1 MLSYIWCKYLLNL
14 SGKYMRKKLLLTGK
28 ILVGLC
34 LLVAICYRFVLF
46 GISYEYDELFTAVT
60 SDPSLPFSWIWTNW
74 LMIDVHPPLHNAFL
88 WVYNHFAPYGPEVWL
103 RLPSLF
109 FGLGGLLC
117 CWFMFPRRFGKSARL
132 MFMALLSVNFYLL
145 FYTQHARPY
154 AMMFFFAAPLTFL
167 FLKMSR
173 AVWKG
178 RKIKPMQWVMFGVLS
193 LFLAWTHYFG
203 TLLYGVF
210 SLLLFFQA
218 LYYKR
223 NITWFLIV
231 PGTVFFLFLPWL
243 LPNLLQNISLER
255 FDGKWWMN
263 ERTFG
268 GLMMG
273 LRRFFFSPS
282 PWAYLVLCLP
292 LPIALWFRC
301 VAWKKTGHFAYGRE
315 ILLLLAVNALTFAIA
330 GLMSFK
336 LKLIMGRYFMELLP
350 CFYLTI
356 VLFVL
361 PFLRKN
367 VLPWIIGF
375 AFLVLAMQSV
385 HVAVRSFSFEGTFP
399 ARLSSS
405 YYYRT
410 AGDRDLFVVAIESF
424 PPPSMNA
431 MYGFYANKIFN
442 MNRKVTE
449 LWQLSD
455 EERESVLKQKD
466 QAVIWM
472 PNCNPVKL
480 KMISEK
486 WKRVIGVEKML
497 FGSCFLRIAD
507 EGETK
512 PPAEWGETEQMK
524 LSGIPA
530 KVIR

>member
-1 MLSYIWCKYLLNL
+1 MQ
-14 SGKYMRKKLLLTGK
+14 KKLIFISK
-28 ILVGLC
+28 ILVWLC
-34 LLVAICYRFVLF
+34 LLFAVCYRFVLF
-46 GISYEYDELFTAVT
+46 NISYEYDELFTAVT
-60 SDPSLPFSWIWTNW
+60 SNPALPFSWIWTHW

-88 WVYNHFAPYGPEVWL
+88 WVYNHIAPYGPELWL

-109 FGLGGLLC
+109 FGLGGLLF
-117 CWFMFPRRFGKSARL
+117 CWFMFPRRYGKSARL
-132 MFMALLSVNFYLL
+132 LLVAALAVNFYLM

-154 AMMFFFAAPLTFL
+154 AMMFFFASPLTFL

-178 RKIKPMQWVMFGVLS
+178 RRITAVQWLCFGVLS
-193 LFLAWTHYFG
+193 LLLAWTHYFG

-210 SLLLFFQA
+210 SLLLFVQA
-218 LYYKR
+218 LYYRR

-282 PWAYLVLCLP
+282 QWAYLAACLP
-292 LPIALWFRC
+292 LPIALWYRC
-301 VAWKKTGHFAYGRE
+301 KEWKRTGHFAYGRDF
-315 ILLLLAVNALTFAIA
+315 LLFLAVNVLTFAIA

-350 CFYLTI
+350 SFYLTI
-356 VLFVL
+356 ILFIF

-367 VLPWIIGF
+367 ILPWICSL
-375 AFLVLAMQSV
+375 AFLILAMHSA
-385 HVAVRSFSFEGTFP
+385 HVAVRTFAFEGTFP
-399 ARLSSS
+399 ARISAQ
-405 YYYRT
+405 YYQRV
-410 AGDRDLFVVAIESF
+410 AQGRELFVIAIESF
-424 PPPSMNA
+424 PPPSMEA
-431 MYGFYANKIFN
+431 MYGFYPNKIFG
-442 MNRKVTE
+442 MDTKVTE
-449 LWQLSD
+449 LWQLP
-455 EERESVLKQKD
+455 EAERDAHLERRD
-466 QAVIWM
+466 QAVLWM

-480 KMISEK
+480 KLISEK
-486 WKRVIGVEKML
+486 WQRVVGVEKML
-497 FGSCFLRIAD
+497 VGSCFLRFSD
-507 EGETK
+507 KGQST

-524 LSGIPA
+524 LAGVSS